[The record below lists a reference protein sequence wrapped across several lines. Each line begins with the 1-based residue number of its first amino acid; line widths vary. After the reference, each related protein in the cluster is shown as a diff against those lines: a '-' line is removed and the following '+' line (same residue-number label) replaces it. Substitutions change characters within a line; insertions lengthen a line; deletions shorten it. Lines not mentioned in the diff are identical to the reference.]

1 MISPIPGISRGKI
14 LLVVFTTTVVSAL
27 HFLTPAGTHAWTWFH
42 IFYQKLFY
50 IPLLMAAAFLGA
62 WGTLAT
68 TVIVSSIFL
77 VHVIKDWSGD
87 TMLRAELIG
96 EIGSFWVIAVASSLL
111 FRREHRALEKTKMAN
126 EETLAALASSLD
138 LREHETT
145 LHSRR
150 VREYTLLLARRM
162 GIRGEKVL
170 LNMGMGALLH
180 DVGKIGIHDDVLL
193 KSGSLSEKEAK
204 EMQRHPELGAS
215 LIGKIGFLGSAREIV
230 LSHHEKFDGSGYPAG
245 LSGQEIPLGARIFAV
260 ADVFDALTTD
270 RPYRTP
276 ISYREARDFIAK
288 ESGKHFDPIVV
299 DVFLE
304 TSFTD
309 WADVAS
315 RSGVTLSED

>member
-1 MISPIPGISRGKI
+1 
-14 LLVVFTTTVVSAL
+14 
-27 HFLTPAGTHAWTWFH
+27 
-42 IFYQKLFY
+42 
-50 IPLLMAAAFLGA
+50 
-62 WGTLAT
+62 
-68 TVIVSSIFL
+68 
-77 VHVIKDWSGD
+77 
-87 TMLRAELIG
+87 
-96 EIGSFWVIAVASSLL
+96 
-111 FRREHRALEKTKMAN
+111 
-126 EETLAALASSLD
+126 
-138 LREHETT
+138 
-145 LHSRR
+145 
-150 VREYTLLLARRM
+150 
-162 GIRGEKVL
+162 
-170 LNMGMGALLH
+170 MGMGALLH